1 MQKTDDK
8 LHWFV
13 AYVRSCCERKAG
25 ELFERLGFES
35 FVPVRK
41 EVHKWSDR
49 RKVIDRVLLPHI
61 VFVRMDE
68 DQRKKSFA
76 QNLYVSGYMSANRPG
91 SELPYKPAVVRDEEM
106 DNFRAFLRD
115 TPERVRFAAEELTP
129 GDRVRIV
136 SGPLEGRECELVSV
150 DGRKCLAS
158 RLGLL
163 GTAVVEIETG
173 NLKKIQ

>member
-1 MQKTDDK
+1 MPKTDDN

-25 ELFERLGFES
+25 DFFEKLGLES

-41 EVHKWSDR
+41 EIHKWSDR
-49 RKVIDRVLLPHI
+49 RKVIDRVLLPHL
-61 VFVRMDE
+61 VFVRATE
-68 DQRKKSFA
+68 ENRRKSA
-76 QNLYVSGYMSANRPG
+76 SQNPYVTGYMSANRPG
-91 SELPYKPAVVRDEEM
+91 SELPYKPAVVGDVEM
-106 DNFRAFLRD
+106 DMFRAFLQD
-115 TPERVRFAAEELTP
+115 GSSPVDIYSGDLAP

-150 DGRKCLAS
+150 EGRKCLAS

-163 GTAVVEIETG
+163 GTAVVEISADMVR
-173 NLKKIQ
+173 KI